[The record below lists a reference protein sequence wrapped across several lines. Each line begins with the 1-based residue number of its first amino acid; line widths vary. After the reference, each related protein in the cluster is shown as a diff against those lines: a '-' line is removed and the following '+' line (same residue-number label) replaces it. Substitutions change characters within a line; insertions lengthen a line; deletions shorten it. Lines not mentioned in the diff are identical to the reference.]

1 MSTSTCFTKNN
12 GEPVGSQRMPG
23 ASSSPEVRVP
33 EVQNSKVWV
42 LVESTDF
49 PIVERIWSS
58 DSGDTAGTF
67 VTVYSQRDLD
77 NTENI
82 PERFRT
88 WGMTR
93 QFKGVDVH
101 HHSKKWLT
109 PLRVPISSST
119 GPFHESHVLPHI
131 AAKGESKFIGPAYP
145 NRKNPKWI
153 NDTQLCVSGK
163 VEEYDESLEAA
174 AIREIREEIGW
185 NFEIQEIREMAGPVE
200 ANGFNNYLFFATI

>member
-1 MSTSTCFTKNN
+1 MSFKTANLNN
-12 GEPVGSQRMPG
+12 KGSPDGDQGMPSASDSLHVPVR
-23 ASSSPEVRVP
+23 
-33 EVQNSKVWV
+33 EVQGSKIWV

-49 PIVERIWSS
+49 PIVDRIWSS

-101 HHSKKWLT
+101 HHSKTWLT

-119 GPFHESHVLPHI
+119 GPFHDSHVLPHI
-131 AAKGESKFIGPAYP
+131 AAKRESKFIGPAYP
-145 NRKNPKWI
+145 NRKKPKWI

-163 VEEYDESLEAA
+163 VEEYDASLEDA
-174 AIREIREEIGW
+174 AIREIREEIGT
-185 NFEIQEIREMAGPVE
+185 NFEIREIRQMAEPVE
-200 ANGFNNYLFFATI
+200 ANGFTNYLFFACI